1 MKHSYKYLTLFL
13 LITVQAFSQ
22 SRPACDVLVYGGT
35 AAGVMA
41 SIAAAGEGASVL
53 LVEPGNHLG
62 GMLTGGLSHTD
73 YGDRAVIGGLAV
85 EFYRRVADYYHK
97 PLYFW
102 RGPEPHVGEQI
113 LKKWLEDSRVK
124 VIYNERLKS
133 VRKNG
138 KTIESVEM
146 LSGRTFDAEVLIDA
160 TYEGDLMARAGV
172 SYTIGRESV
181 SEYHES
187 WAGRQPLY
195 GVRHNFRVGISPFT
209 DEKNEKLLP
218 LIHNKPIVKEGEADS
233 AVQAYCF
240 RLIMTN
246 DPSNKVTIERP
257 AFYDSSRYELLRRY
271 IIKLKPGSL
280 AETGVIRPNINLPN
294 HKAEINSLG
303 AISTN
308 LYDGSNWAY
317 PDAGYPL
324 RDKIWTDHLAYTHGL
339 LYFIGN
345 DPSVPEEIRRQA
357 KEWGLC
363 KDEFADTDHWPH
375 QLYVREARRMLGE
388 YLLTQHDLQTHTLK
402 YDAIGMG
409 SYNMDIRHV
418 QRTWIWASHFPEL
431 FPETCNEGYI
441 SIPVKPYEIPY
452 RSLLPR
458 YEECANLIVPV
469 CISSSHLAFS
479 SVRMEPQYMILGQA
493 AGMAAS
499 MAVRQK
505 LPVHR
510 IDIASLQKR
519 LTEQGQI
526 ISLEENPNGFF
537 QQGNTVVVDDDLSRF
552 VEKTGRWY
560 ASEDSA
566 VARKDITYRYTDTR
580 EYSSFTF
587 RPHLPVTGKYKIY
600 GWWAKQAISATK
612 VPVEIT
618 CGKDSRTVVSN
629 QRRTGDGWVLLGT
642 FDCEKG
648 YQTRVTIS
656 NRGADGIVIA
666 DAFKFTCVNDME
678 ANMK

>member
-1 MKHSYKYLTLFL
+1 MNNKLKL
-13 LITVQAFSQ
+13 LIIGFLSVYQAFPQ
-22 SRPACDVLVYGGT
+22 SRPSCDVLVYGGT

-53 LVEPGNHLG
+53 LVEPGSHLG

-73 YGDRAVIGGLAV
+73 YGDRAVIGGLAL
-85 EFYRRVADYYHK
+85 EFYQRVADHYQK

-133 VRKNG
+133 VRKSG
-138 KTIESVEM
+138 KMIGSVEM
-146 LSGRTFDAEVLIDA
+146 SSGRTFRASVLIDA
-160 TYEGDLMARAGV
+160 TYEGDLIDRAGV
-172 SYTIGRESV
+172 SWTVGRESV

-195 GVRHNFRVGISPFT
+195 GMRHNFGVGISPFA

-218 LIHNKPIVKEGEADS
+218 LIHHKPMVKEGEADS

-246 DPSNKVTIERP
+246 DPANRITIERP
-257 AFYDSSRYELLRRY
+257 ENYDPARYELLRRY
-271 IIKLKPGSL
+271 LKKLRPADLNG
-280 AETGVIRPNINLPN
+280 TGVIQPFINLPGN
-294 HKAEINSLG
+294 KAEINSSG
-303 AISTN
+303 PISTN

-317 PDAGYPL
+317 PDADYPL
-324 RDKIWTDHLAYTHGL
+324 RDKIWADHLAYTHGL

-345 DPSVPEEIRRQA
+345 DPSVPEKIRRQA
-357 KEWGLC
+357 QEWGLC

-388 YLLTQHDLQTHTLK
+388 YVLTQHDLQTNSLK

-431 FPETCNEGYI
+431 FPETSNEGYI

-469 CISSSHLAFS
+469 CISSSHLAFA
-479 SVRMEPQYMILGQA
+479 SVRMEPQFMILGQA
-493 AGMAAS
+493 AGVAAA

-510 IDIASLQKR
+510 IDIASLQKK
-519 LTEQGQI
+519 LTNQGQI

-552 VEKTGRWY
+552 VKRIGSWH
-560 ASEDSA
+560 ASENPN
-566 VARKDITYRYTDTR
+566 VARKDITYRFTDSR
-580 EYSSFTF
+580 EYAGMTYQ
-587 RPHLPVTGKYKIY
+587 PYLPASGKYRIY
-600 GWWAKQAISATK
+600 GWWAKQETSATK

-618 CGKDSRTVVSN
+618 CGQSSETVFVN
-629 QRRTGDGWVLLGT
+629 QRETGDGWVLLGT

-648 YQTRVTIS
+648 SQTRVTIS

-666 DAFKFTCVNDME
+666 DAFKFTRFN
-678 ANMK
+678 